1 LGGSAELNPT
11 LTRDSSAIKTWRTA
25 DQAAGAACGMAGDNM
40 EMLAD
45 EMRMYRDF
53 LCFENKSEVKSG
65 AAM

>member
-1 LGGSAELNPT
+1 LEGSAELNPT
-11 LTRDSSAIKTWRTA
+11 LTRV
-25 DQAAGAACGMAGDNM
+25 AALLSDLENGRPSIRAACGMTDDNM

-45 EMRMYRDF
+45 EMMMYRDF

>member
-1 LGGSAELNPT
+1 MT
-11 LTRDSSAIKTWRTA
+11 D
-25 DQAAGAACGMAGDNM
+25 DNM

-45 EMRMYRDF
+45 EMMMYRDF